1 MIPNYSRFHDEKK
14 KIIII
19 IFHSIEISRLKL
31 KSVVEK
37 EKKKKQRELVD
48 RVPSR
53 MKSSWIPAES
63 VHPPEGNSRWG
74 RGRVESFQ
82 EKFRTVSRPVIGI

>member
-1 MIPNYSRFHDEKK
+1 MQ
-14 KIIII
+14 
-19 IFHSIEISRLKL
+19 
-31 KSVVEK
+31 
-37 EKKKKQRELVD
+37 KKKKRRKGAVGGPFPNWTE

-63 VHPPEGNSRWG
+63 VHPPEGNSRW